1 MNSPTIVFLD
11 AATYGDVSLEQFTEH
26 WDCTVHQVTRP
37 EETIRRLEGHNI
49 VVTNKVAIGGAALTA
64 AETSDL
70 QLIAVAATGTD
81 IIDLQAAKSRGLAVC
96 NVPGYA
102 TRSVA
107 QFTMALILETAARVG
122 RYGDSVRI
130 GEWEKS
136 PVFSLLRYPTTELA
150 GKKIGIIGYG
160 NIGRSVGQM
169 AQGVGMEVLVARRAA
184 EPASDTR
191 LNILEVL
198 RQADVVSLHCPL
210 TSETRNL
217 INEETLRS
225 MKPTAVLINTA
236 RGALVDE
243 AALLRALREHRLA
256 AAALDVISEEPP
268 ASNHPMI
275 AASRQ
280 LENLFIT
287 PHVAWSAREARER
300 LLKEVAENITAFLE
314 GKARHVIG

>member
-1 MNSPTIVFLD
+1 MNSPRIVLLD
-11 AATYGDVSLEQFTEH
+11 ASTYGDVSLTRFTES
-26 WDCTVHQVTRP
+26 WDCTVHEVTRP
-37 EETIRRLEGHNI
+37 AETIGRLEGYNI
-49 VVTNKVAIGGAALTA
+49 AVTNKVAIGGGALTA
-64 AETSDL
+64 PQTSDL

-81 IIDLQAAKSRGLAVC
+81 IIDLQAARSRGVTVC

-122 RYGDSVRI
+122 RYGDSVRM

-150 GKKIGIIGYG
+150 GKKLGIIGYG
-160 NIGRSVGQM
+160 NIGRTVGQM
-169 AQGVGMEVLVARRAA
+169 AQGFGMEVLIARRAA
-184 EPASDTR
+184 EPPPNTG
-191 LNILEVL
+191 LTMLELL

-210 TSETRNL
+210 TSETKNL

-243 AALLRALREHRLA
+243 AALLRALRENRLA

-275 AASRQ
+275 VASRE

-300 LLKEVAENITAFLE
+300 LLNEVAENIAAFLN
-314 GKARHVIG
+314 GKARNLVR

>member
-1 MNSPTIVFLD
+1 MNSPKIVFLD
-11 AATYGDVSLEQFTEH
+11 AATYGDVSLRQFTEH
-26 WDCTVHQVTRP
+26 WNCTFHQVTRP
-37 EETIRRLEGHNI
+37 AETIGRLEGYNI
-49 VVTNKVAIGGAALTA
+49 AVTNKVAIGAAALTA
-64 AETSDL
+64 PQSSDL

-81 IIDLQAAKSRGLAVC
+81 IVDLQAAKSRGLTVC

-122 RYGDSVRI
+122 RYGDSVRM

-150 GKKIGIIGYG
+150 GKKLGIIGYG

-169 AQGVGMEVLVARRAA
+169 AQGFGMEVLVAHRAA
-184 EPASDTR
+184 EPPSKAR
-191 LNILEVL
+191 PNILEVL

-210 TSETRNL
+210 TAQTKNL

-268 ASNHPMI
+268 SSDHPMI
-275 AASRQ
+275 AASRE
-280 LENLFIT
+280 L
-287 PHVAWSAREARER
+287 
-300 LLKEVAENITAFLE
+300 
-314 GKARHVIG
+314 